1 MHHNNDDAERN
12 LDGKVALITGAARRV
27 GAGIARHLH
36 AQGMNLVLHYR
47 HSKAD
52 AQALQRELLAARPE
66 SVVLV
71 QADLLNTAK
80 LDSTIRVAV
89 DAWGRL
95 DALINNASSFY
106 PTPLGTISEKNW
118 DDLLG
123 SNLKAPLFLSQ
134 AAAPALRESR
144 GCIIN
149 ITDIHAD
156 RPLKNHSVYC
166 AAKAGLVM
174 LTRSLARDLGPAIR
188 VNAVAPGA
196 ILWPEHELDDLTKR
210 RIVSST
216 ALKRR
221 GGPDDIARAISFLLR
236 DAGYMTGQTVTVD
249 GGRSLHD

>member
-1 MHHNNDDAERN
+1 VHHNHDDDERS

-27 GAGIARHLH
+27 GAEIARQLH
-36 AQGMNLVLHYR
+36 ALGMNLVLHYR
-47 HSKAD
+47 QSKTD
-52 AQALQRELLAARPE
+52 AQALQRELLEQRPD

-80 LDSTIRVAV
+80 LGSTIKVGV
-89 DAWGRL
+89 EAWGRL

-106 PTPLGTISEKNW
+106 PTPLGSISEKHW

-134 AAAPALRESR
+134 AAAPALGESQ
-144 GCIIN
+144 GCIVN

-156 RPLKNHSVYC
+156 RPLKNHSVYS
-166 AAKAGLVM
+166 AAKAGLAM
-174 LTRSLARDLGPAIR
+174 LTKSLARDLGPDIR

-196 ILWPEHELDDLTKR
+196 ILWPEQELDDLTKR
-210 RIVSST
+210 RIISST

-221 GGPDDIARAISFLLR
+221 GGPKDIARAVTFLIR
-236 DAGYMTGQTVTVD
+236 DADYVTGQTITID

>member
-1 MHHNNDDAERN
+1 VHHNRDDDDRS

-27 GAGIARHLH
+27 GAEIARHLH
-36 AQGMNLVLHYR
+36 ARGMNLVLHYR
-47 HSKAD
+47 RSKAD
-52 AQALQRELLAARPE
+52 AQALQRELLEQRPD
-66 SVVLV
+66 SVILV
-71 QADLLNTAK
+71 QADLLNAAK
-80 LDSTIRVAV
+80 LGSTIKIGVE
-89 DAWGRL
+89 AWGRL

-106 PTPLGTISEKNW
+106 PTPLGTITEKHW
-118 DDLLG
+118 DDLFG

-134 AAAPALRESR
+134 AAAPALKERQ

-156 RPLKNHSVYC
+156 RPLKNHCVYS
-166 AAKAGLVM
+166 AAKAGLAM
-174 LTRSLARDLGPAIR
+174 LTKSLARDLGPAIR

-210 RIVSST
+210 RIISST

-221 GGPDDIARAISFLLR
+221 GGPKDIARAVTFLIR
-236 DAGYMTGQTVTVD
+236 DADYMTGQIITID